1 MIFLILFLLLFSA
14 ISPDNEC
21 PYRYKFYANT
31 AICYHLSDDFYDF
44 NGAVR
49 YCESTGG
56 KLVSLIQG
64 ERAGIANLTSHLL
77 VQPWVASKR
86 NTTTGIFYNLD
97 HSVFISEQ
105 WAQGEP
111 NPANGDCV
119 TFKGVSSN
127 FGLQTTQ
134 CYQQQYAFCKIV
146 PDLCNGGIQNG
157 TFGSIQSPQYPNQ
170 YYNKL
175 MCLYYIYAPQGFRV
189 NIYFPQIQTEKN
201 YDFIEIYEKNSTL
214 YPDRIVGLSGNIT
227 DYTYQS
233 NSSFLLVGFRTNYVF
248 TDIGFH
254 ATWNVERI
262 QPPIISNT
270 TNYGELT
277 SPNYPEDYDTF
288 DKQLYYIQV
297 VEGGR
302 INVTIDDFFTQET
315 FDYLDIFD
323 SSNQSSKVVRLSGN
337 SVAPWSWLSTSSVV
351 LLKFV
356 SDGSYQYRGWHLTW
370 NMI

>member
-1 MIFLILFLLLFSA
+1 MILFFIFLLFLSA

-21 PYRYKFYANT
+21 PYRYRFYADT
-31 AICYHLSDDFYDF
+31 AICYHLSDDLYDF
-44 NGAVR
+44 DGAVR
-49 YCESTGG
+49 YCEGTGG

-64 ERAGIANLTSHLL
+64 ERAGIAS
-77 VQPWVASKR
+77 
-86 NTTTGIFYNLD
+86 
-97 HSVFISEQ
+97 
-105 WAQGEP
+105 EP
-111 NPANGDCV
+111 NPTNGDCV
-119 TFKGVSSN
+119 TFKGVASN

-201 YDFIEIYEKNSTL
+201 YDFVEIYEKNSTL
-214 YPDRIVGLSGNIT
+214 YPDRIVGLSGNLT

-233 NSSFLLVGFRTNYVF
+233 NGSFLLVVFRTNYVI
-248 TDIGFH
+248 TDIGFY

-262 QPPIISNT
+262 QPLIISNT
-270 TNYGELT
+270 TNSGELT

-297 VEGGR
+297 AEGGR
-302 INVTIDDFFTQET
+302 INVTIDDFLTQET

-323 SSNQSSKVVRLSGN
+323 SFNQSSKVVRLSGN
-337 SVAPWSWLSTSSVV
+337 SVAPWSWFSTSNVV
-351 LLKFV
+351 SLKFV
-356 SDGSYQYRGWHLTW
+356 SDGSYQYKGWHLTW

>member
-97 HSVFISEQ
+97 HSVFISDQ

-146 PDLCNGGIQNG
+146 PDLCNGGIQHLDQFNRHS
-157 TFGSIQSPQYPNQ
+157 T
-170 YYNKL
+170 
-175 MCLYYIYAPQGFRV
+175 
-189 NIYFPQIQTEKN
+189 QINT
-201 YDFIEIYEKNSTL
+201 
-214 YPDRIVGLSGNIT
+214 IT
-227 DYTYQS
+227 M
-233 NSSFLLVGFRTNYVF
+233 GFRTNYVF

-288 DKQLYYIQV
+288 DKQLFYIQV